1 MANKKKRTFRDAM
14 RMAFSGS
21 NPLGAGGV
29 FSMPTGTKKKPK
41 NTGTSIS
48 DKQKQTQTGGL
59 SKAPKKSVR
68 PKSAPRASQKLSA
81 REAAELK
88 QSGVKY
94 EGIPEG
100 SVPATAMPKG
110 NMMLSARERAEM
122 GMKKG
127 RKVKKKGMNKG
138 GRVRGTGIARKGVR
152 PAKMV

>member
-1 MANKKKRTFRDAM
+1 MAKKKFKRPSKGYLEYGD
-14 RMAFSGS
+14 
-21 NPLGAGGV
+21 
-29 FSMPTGTKKKPK
+29 
-41 NTGTSIS
+41 
-48 DKQKQTQTGGL
+48 L
-59 SKAPKKSVR
+59 SKAKTRSPRGLYPSGKDIMGKEAGYGLNYPETERLVANKPKPIPKKSLAPEKSVR
-68 PKSAPRASQKLSA
+68 PKAAPRASQKLSA

-127 RKVKKKGMNKG
+127 
-138 GRVRGTGIARKGVR
+138 GRVRGAGIARKGVR
-152 PAKMV
+152 PAKMR